1 MNDKYVNVVGITFK
15 KYGKKYYFDCHNLN
29 LRKNL
34 NVIVE
39 TERGLQFGTVITDI
53 IKMDKKSIHYPLKSV
68 IRVSTKKDYTNHLN
82 NIKDAKNAYKKC
94 NELIKKYNLDMKLVD
109 VNYTFERTQLFFTF
123 IANDRVDFRD
133 LAKDLAKIYKTRI
146 ELRQIGPRD
155 KAKEVGGLG
164 PCGRPLCCS
173 SYLYTFDNITI
184 NMAKNQN
191 LALNPSK
198 INGQCGRL
206 LCCLTYEDQVYTENR
221 DGMPSI
227 GDNVQTNKGRGN
239 VVSINVLNRSYIVD
253 VPNEGKVEVVLKSK
267 CDECGKCNK

>member
-1 MNDKYVNVVGITFK
+1 MNNVVAVNFK
-15 KYGKKYYFDCHNLN
+15 ENGKLYFFRGNNLIIKDN
-29 LRKNL
+29 DF
-34 NVIVE
+34 VIVD
-39 TERGLQFGTVITDI
+39 TDRGLQVGKVVVSNI
-53 IKMDKKSIHYPLKSV
+53 INKEHVSDMKNV
-68 IRVSTKKDYTNHLN
+68 IRLATQKDMTIYNNNLKEAEEALKMAKK
-82 NIKDAKNAYKKC
+82 IAV
-94 NELIKKYNLDMKLVD
+94 KYNLNMNLIEA
-109 VNYTFERTQLFFTF
+109 NYTFERNQLLFFF
-123 IANDRVDFRD
+123 LSDQRIDFREMARE
-133 LAKDLAKIYKTRI
+133 LASIYKTRI
-146 ELRQIGPRD
+146 ELRQIGVRD
-155 KAKEVGGLG
+155 KAKEISGIGQ
-164 PCGRPLCCS
+164 CGRVLCCA
-173 SYLYTFDNITI
+173 SYMKNFAESVSI

-253 VPNEGKVEVVLKSK
+253 VPNEGTLKSK

>member
-1 MNDKYVNVVGITFK
+1 MNDEYVNVVGITFK

-34 NVIVE
+34 TVIVE

-53 IKMDKKSIHYPLKSV
+53 IKMDKKNIHYPLKSV

-173 SYLYTFDNITI
+173 W
-184 NMAKNQN
+184 Q
-191 LALNPSK
+191 K
-198 INGQCGRL
+198 IKIL
-206 LCCLTYEDQVYTENR
+206 H
-221 DGMPSI
+221 
-227 GDNVQTNKGRGN
+227 
-239 VVSINVLNRSYIVD
+239 
-253 VPNEGKVEVVLKSK
+253 
-267 CDECGKCNK
+267 

>member
-1 MNDKYVNVVGITFK
+1 MNNVVAVNFK
-15 KYGKKYYFDCHNLN
+15 ENGKLYFFRGNNLIIKDN
-29 LRKNL
+29 DF
-34 NVIVE
+34 VIVD
-39 TERGLQFGTVITDI
+39 TDRGLQVGKVVVSNI
-53 IKMDKKSIHYPLKSV
+53 INKENVSDMKSV
-68 IRVSTKKDYTNHLN
+68 IRLATQKDLMIYN
-82 NIKDAKNAYKKC
+82 NNLKDAMEALNMAKK
-94 NELIKKYNLDMKLVD
+94 IAVKYNLNMNLIEA
-109 VNYTFERTQLFFTF
+109 NYTFERNQLLFFF
-123 IANDRVDFRD
+123 LSDQRIDFREM
-133 LAKDLAKIYKTRI
+133 AV
-146 ELRQIGPRD
+146 RD
-155 KAKEVGGLG
+155 KAKEISGIGQ
-164 PCGRPLCCS
+164 CGRVLCCA
-173 SYLYTFDNITI
+173 SYMKNFAESVSI